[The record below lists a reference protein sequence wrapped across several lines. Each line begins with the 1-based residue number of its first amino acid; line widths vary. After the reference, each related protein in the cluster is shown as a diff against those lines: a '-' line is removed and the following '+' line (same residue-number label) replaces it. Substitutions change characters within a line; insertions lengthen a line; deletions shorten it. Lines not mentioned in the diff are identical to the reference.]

1 MGSGCRVTISSLIVA
16 IQSCGQHLISL
27 TFHPFDTFAVPSD
40 EIMRLICQSCPHLKN
55 LSFAHSEE
63 ISTYWVMEVLKRLS
77 LESLALFGW
86 KNGNSSALRL
96 IAPHIGTLKMLCISE
111 CSKLTIPGVINFIL
125 TSKTLKVLKLEET
138 GVNLPSGNINPDV
151 LAGIKDQFPIAKESS
166 PGILFLQ

>member
-1 MGSGCRVTISSLIVA
+1 MSSSFCILKETNIA
-16 IQSCGQHLISL
+16 ML

-63 ISTYWVMEVLKRLS
+63 ISTYWVMEVLKRLN
-77 LESLALFGW
+77 LES
-86 KNGNSSALRL
+86 SSALRL

-138 GVNLPSGNINPDV
+138 GVNLPSGNVNPDV
-151 LAGIKDQFPIAKESS
+151 LAGIKDPFPIAKESS